1 MSVYRKKKKGKKM
14 ILIMVIV
21 IVIGIILLVQSLRD
35 KKTTQYSLDEDVTYY
50 YGVIEKYIEDA
61 DNIEIIEDSKCYT
74 LEPYY
79 IIEINNNNNQNY
91 ELSYLVNDKK
101 MIQNIEKGKTEL
113 KFELTEEKEYNLEL
127 QILKDGKTVL
137 KWNKN
142 IFYIKPYEKQFLDN
156 IKRDSVAVHITGESM
171 ETGLPQTIELMKSI
185 GVSKI
190 RADAMWSWMDF
201 TGELYFT
208 LYDEKFKVLND
219 NGIEILCILNTNT
232 SMYNGEDGILSTE
245 EELKEYANF
254 VDKVSKRYPYIYQY
268 EIGNEPNFSYYSEE
282 GMKAY
287 AEIVKIAYKTLKNN
301 NPKSEII
308 SGATV
313 QNNSEDFFKGIFQ
326 YGAYKYSDT
335 FSYHAY
341 AMTSRKDI
349 HVLYD
354 GYMSNHKE
362 FLNSEGGFNHF
373 YITETGISNG
383 TSENV
388 SEEAQAKLLIQ
399 EAVLR
404 DKYSI
409 EESTIYNFR
418 DTNNDQSSKESNFGI
433 IENDYTPKLSYYALK
448 NYYENT
454 NGAEYIGTINLADG
468 IEAHVYNKDGKT
480 KIIAWTTDT
489 NYSETIPYKNFM
501 ASDMYGNDIENT
513 DGTLTITSSPI
524 YLDNVSNSYFY
535 QAISNT
541 AIEKYNEFEE
551 KFSEQISK
559 VEGLSAKVAEL
570 KTYMTN
576 IANNETEIQ
585 ENALKQMSEH
595 FALGDTLLNAYENGI
610 LEIEYITLSSMLD
623 MLNDIGNSY
632 EDLVTVSATIRE
644 GYFEATNNLIQEAE
658 NKINN
663 NSDLEIVYP
672 TKILDFAK
680 ELDEKAEYI
689 LSLEE
694 ENDIKTGLIVS
705 NSLHAY
711 YLANWANRFAQL
723 YINDDIK
730 NNPVTISYSETELT
744 KQNVTVTLN
753 VPQGTTITNNEGK
766 NTYVF
771 EQNDKF
777 TFEYERRGQAF
788 TIETQVSNI
797 DKNAPSI
804 RGVIDG
810 KIYISNVSFEVYD
823 ANLEKVEVTFNDT
836 LMEYENGQQL
846 SEEGIYHITATD
858 KAENIT
864 ELEFYIVE
872 EVTDDYI
879 IKDSYLL
886 NIKQNTSMTNFI
898 TKFGM
903 NGDYQIIRNKETL
916 KENDIVATGD
926 ILELENGQQYTIIV
940 AGDINKD
947 GKVTPY
953 DYTALLRTIL
963 RLRELN
969 EIEALAA
976 DINLDNKEIGVK
988 DYTRMRIE
996 LLGEY

>member
-1 MSVYRKKKKGKKM
+1 MKKYKKRKKCILSFVVSIIII
-14 ILIMVIV
+14 ILIALIMH
-21 IVIGIILLVQSLRD
+21 SFR
-35 KKTTQYSLDEDVTYY
+35 KTTQYSLQEKTSSYY
-50 YGVIEKYIEDA
+50 YGVTEKYTDDA
-61 DNIEIIEDSKCYT
+61 ENINIKESNKGYTVEPFYLVSIQNGNEQGYEIVYLVNEEETTEIIESG
-74 LEPYY
+74 EN
-79 IIEINNNNNQNY
+79 EI
-91 ELSYLVNDKK
+91 
-101 MIQNIEKGKTEL
+101 
-113 KFELTEEKEYNLEL
+113 KFEIAKEGKSNLEI
-127 QILKDGKTVL
+127 QILKDGKNIL
-137 KWNKN
+137 KWTKEVY
-142 IFYIKPYEKQFLDN
+142 YIKPYEKQFLDE
-156 IKRDSVAVHITGESM
+156 IKEDSITLHVTGESLNI
-171 ETGLPQTIELMKSI
+171 GLPQSIELMKSI
-185 GVSKI
+185 GISKI
-190 RADAMWSWMDF
+190 RADVMWSWMDF
-201 TGELYFT
+201 NGELNFT

-219 NGIEILCILNTNT
+219 NEIEILCILNTNT
-232 SMYNGEDGILSTE
+232 SIYNGEDGILSTE

-268 EIGNEPNFSYYSEE
+268 EIDNEPNFSYYSEE

-287 AEIVKIAYKTLKNN
+287 AEIIKMAYKTLKNN

-313 QNNSEDFFKGIFQ
+313 QNNSEDFFKGICQ
-326 YGAYKYSDT
+326 YGAYKYSDI

-418 DTNNDQSSKESNFGI
+418 DTNNDQSSKEANFGI

-454 NGAEYIGTINLADG
+454 NGAEYIGTVDLADG
-468 IEAHVYNKDGKT
+468 LEAHIYDKDGKP
-480 KIIAWTTDT
+480 KIIAWATVAED
-489 NYSETIPYKNFM
+489 TIPINYQGFTAK
-501 ASDMYGNDIENT
+501 DLYGNDIENT
-513 DGTLTITSSPI
+513 NGILTITNFPV
-524 YLDNVSNSYFY
+524 YLENISTQYFY
-535 QAISNT
+535 EAISNT
-541 AIEKYNEFEE
+541 ATEKYSEFEE
-551 KFSEQISK
+551 KFAEQISK
-559 VEGLSAKVAEL
+559 IEGLLEKITEL

-576 IANNETEIQ
+576 IADNEAETQ
-585 ENALKQMSEH
+585 ANALKQMSEH
-595 FALGDTLLNAYENGI
+595 FALGDTLLNAYENEI
-610 LEIEYITLSSMLD
+610 LDIEYVTLSSMLD

-632 EDLVTVSATIRE
+632 EDLVTVSATTRE
-644 GYFEATNNLIQEAE
+644 GYFEATNNLIQESE

-663 NSDLEIVYP
+663 NSDLEIIYP
-672 TKILDFAK
+672 TKILNFAK

-689 LSLEE
+689 FSLEE

-744 KQNVTVTLN
+744 NQNVTVTLN
-753 VPQGTTITNNEGK
+753 VPQGIIITNNEGK

-788 TIETQVSNI
+788 TIDAQVSNI
-797 DKNAPSI
+797 DKDAPSI

-810 KIYISNVSFEVYD
+810 KIYISNVNFAVND
-823 ANLEKVEVTFNDT
+823 DNLEKVEVTFNDS
-836 LMEYENGQQL
+836 LIEYTNWQQL
-846 SEEGIYHITATD
+846 SEEGIYHIIATD
-858 KAENIT
+858 KAGNIL

-872 EVTDDYI
+872 EIADDYI
-879 IKDSYLL
+879 IKDNYLL
-886 NIKQNTSMTNFI
+886 NIKQNTSITNFI
-898 TKFGM
+898 IKFGV
-903 NGDYQIIRNKETL
+903 NGNYQITRNDEIL
-916 KENDIVATGD
+916 KENEIIATGD
-926 ILELENGQQYTIIV
+926 ILELENASKYIIIV
-940 AGDINKD
+940 AGDINGD

-953 DYTALLRTIL
+953 DYTALRRTIL
-963 RLRELN
+963 RLRELS
-969 EIEALAA
+969 EIEKLAA
-976 DINLDNKEIGVK
+976 DINLDNKEIGVR